1 MQWIYSQQKTLP
13 VQQESLTSSLLSAL
27 GPTSAIRKAVSK
39 LFRQIPTNILLLCN
53 LERPFLRAKPKLQ
66 LRRITRTSRARSPR
80 PWHKRSSNFCSYT
93 LDLSSSRNFRDGDG
107 ADIGS
112 SVLNLP
118 TNQKILMM
126 LFYQGDK
133 KILHYV
139 KMECAL
145 KYFSMKFSYL
155 QVHKSKFAAI
165 IGTCLLV
172 D

>member
-1 MQWIYSQQKTLP
+1 
-13 VQQESLTSSLLSAL
+13 
-27 GPTSAIRKAVSK
+27 
-39 LFRQIPTNILLLCN
+39 
-53 LERPFLRAKPKLQ
+53 
-66 LRRITRTSRARSPR
+66 
-80 PWHKRSSNFCSYT
+80 
-93 LDLSSSRNFRDGDG
+93 LSSSRNFRDGDG